1 MREAVVSKLTRNA
14 EKEKGGR
21 RCRRTKERRREIVS
35 SCFIHRLLAPS
46 TEGDTIDFYN
56 FNLDTFA
63 NIVSKAKAQGG
74 GVRTFN
80 HV

>member
-1 MREAVVSKLTRNA
+1 MQKRRKEEEDA
-14 EKEKGGR
+14 EE
-21 RCRRTKERRREIVS
+21 TKERRREIVS

-46 TEGDTIDFYN
+46 TEGDTSDFYN
-56 FNLDTFA
+56 FNSDTFA
-63 NIVSKAKAQGG
+63 NIVPKAKAQGG